1 MGRREHKEL
10 CVWIL
15 PDSACVFSPDDPA
28 VYPYYAAVI
37 NLSCEYKDVLSP
49 LSPSSEYTNVRV
61 VLFCSNLSSF
71 ITLANI
77 CWAPTYA
84 RHRSKYLEYVPEGRN
99 ANPGEL
105 AF

>member
-49 LSPSSEYTNVRV
+49 LSPSSESTNVRV

-77 CWAPTYA
+77 C
-84 RHRSKYLEYVPEGRN
+84 
-99 ANPGEL
+99 
-105 AF
+105 